1 MAANW
6 LKYQVDFNFPKSV
19 AVIMNQNC
27 YVKAVAL
34 ILGASFGL
42 SGCQLLSEPA
52 ATASPP
58 VLETGSGRIYP
69 VKGEVNV
76 ACSGTYHCEISQ
88 VDNTRVIS
96 KETHRPVSA
105 DIVAPAVSKSAD
117 GKPIMM
123 PALLHANSVK
133 AVPLLASNMKGL
145 VNYYVRMKP
154 AKREIH
160 VNFYPE
166 NNVDYVERFAMIHE
180 FNDAGTYQLK
190 AYRKKG
196 TQGSGSLLDNAS
208 PDPLC
213 IDLLQNNQLQRRF
226 CKQLDTKHQGE
237 FVEADLTKKVTPKAK
252 V

>member
-6 LKYQVDFNFPKSV
+6 LKYQLNFTFTKSV
-19 AVIMNQNC
+19 AVIMKKNC
-27 YVKAVAL
+27 CVKAAAL

-42 SGCQLLSEPA
+42 SGCQLLSESS
-52 ATASPP
+52 ATKNPP
-58 VLETGSGRIYP
+58 VLETGSGKIYP
-69 VKGEVNV
+69 VKGEVNI

-88 VDNTRVIS
+88 VDNTLVIS
-96 KETHRPVSA
+96 KDTHRPVSP

-117 GKPIMM
+117 GKSIMM
-123 PALLHANSVK
+123 PALLHTSSIK
-133 AVPLLASNMKGL
+133 AVPLFASNMKGL

-154 AKREIH
+154 AKHEVH

-180 FNDAGTYQLK
+180 FSDAGTYQLK

-196 TQGSGSLLDNAS
+196 AQGSGSLLENAS

-237 FVEADLTKKVTPKAK
+237 FVETDLTKKALPKAK